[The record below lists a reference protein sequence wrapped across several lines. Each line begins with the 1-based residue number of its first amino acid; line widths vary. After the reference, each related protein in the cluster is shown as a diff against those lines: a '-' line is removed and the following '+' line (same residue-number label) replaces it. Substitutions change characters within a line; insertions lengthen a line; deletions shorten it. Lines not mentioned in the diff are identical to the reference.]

1 MKTSHGAVLFGV
13 TIDYQLR
20 YHAGLPEALAQEG
33 YEVHVVSG
41 DGPTLQELSQVPGIT
56 THVLPMARKPSPHA
70 DLKALY
76 RWGALLRRVRPR
88 VVLIGTPKA
97 SLLGILAAAFARV
110 PARIY
115 ELHGLRLESAS
126 GVGRR
131 VLAAMEWI
139 TCRCATEVIAVSQ
152 SLADVA
158 IAEGVVR
165 PGSVGVLGAGSPGG
179 VDIDRFSLA
188 RADLSGRVRTREE
201 WDIPADA
208 AVVAFI
214 GRLTADKGLNE
225 LAGAIAVLA
234 AQRSVHLLVVGS
246 VDDESGRIGVERLRA
261 TGVPVSFTGEVAQID
276 EYLAVSDVLCFPTKR
291 EGLPTVVLEA
301 FAARVPVVAMRA
313 TGVVDLVVNE
323 ETGMLVEQ
331 NDAEGL
337 ALALERVLEETDLR
351 ERVVQAAF
359 ELADS
364 AYRRSDVQGRWKR
377 KLVTLARTSPSSAD
391 ASRPT
396 RRGMKDG
403 GEP

>member
-1 MKTSHGAVLFGV
+1 MNTSRGAILFGV

-41 DGPTLQELSQVPGIT
+41 DGPTLQGLSQVPGIT
-56 THVLPMARKPSPHA
+56 THVLPMARKPSPLA

-76 RWGALLRRVRPR
+76 RWRALLRRVRPR

-97 SLLGILAAAFARV
+97 SLLGILAAAFVRV
-110 PARIY
+110 PTRIY

-139 TCRCATEVIAVSQ
+139 TCRRATEVIAVSQ

-165 PGSVGVLGAGSPGG
+165 PGRIGVLGAGSPGG
-179 VDIDRFSLA
+179 VDIERFSLA
-188 RADLSGRVRTREE
+188 RADPSGRVRTREE
-201 WDIPADA
+201 WEIAADA

-225 LAGAIAVLA
+225 LAGAIAVLG
-234 AQRSVHLLVVGS
+234 AQRLVHLLVVGS

-261 TGVPVSFTGEVAQID
+261 TGIPVSFTGEVAEID

-331 NDAEGL
+331 NDAE
-337 ALALERVLEETDLR
+337 ALSAAMAEVLENVELR
-351 ERVVQAAF
+351 EKIITNAYERVVRDFSRDLVQRRWQ
-359 ELADS
+359 ERLAS
-364 AYRRSDVQGRWKR
+364 AGR
-377 KLVTLARTSPSSAD
+377 
-391 ASRPT
+391 
-396 RRGMKDG
+396 
-403 GEP
+403 E